1 MKSEINP
8 KAKSINPQI
17 AVHEIGRRDGAAA
30 PNDGPD
36 GQILKMTLYLHTLAT
51 PICKDTNFWSS
62 ITFFSHTIT
71 ITINKSYKN

>member
-8 KAKSINPQI
+8 KAKSMNPQI
-17 AVHEIGRRDGAAA
+17 AVHEIGRRAAAPA

-51 PICKDTNFWSS
+51 PICKDTNFRSS
-62 ITFFSHTIT
+62 ITLFSHIIT
-71 ITINKSYKN
+71 ITIKKSYKN